1 MSIRKIEVQTVGTV
15 QVPATPTGP
24 RGPKG
29 WTPVFLSLNDGA
41 RRLVRITGWTGGVA
55 PVPATGFLGPAGL
68 TDTLADATDFAPRGL
83 LSVAQDPDANLV
95 LHYND
100 GTSQTIPA
108 YFADVL
114 AKAAEVDADAIA
126 VELTRQFLVQL
137 RDALV
142 VTAGEVDADA
152 QAVELTRQFLVNL
165 QTALNATAAEV
176 DADAIAVELTRQFLV
191 QLRDALVVTAG
202 EVDADAQAVE
212 LTRQFLVNLQTALN
226 ATASEVDADAQAVEL
241 TRQFLVALQE
251 AVNLTAALIGDTQ
264 NSINGTATQI
274 EAKRV
279 EVNNLTNQA
288 AAIVFNGSTDWPT
301 VPPLSSWHCDSGEL
315 DPRLELA
322 FTGNLTT
329 CDRRGILRSAPQAAR
344 ALHYDALTG
353 KCLGLPVWPSS
364 ENVLLR
370 SGNLSVSP
378 WVVTGAGAVA
388 QQADG
393 YLITL
398 DNTQAD
404 ILFSQTSAIPAA
416 GETWTGSIVL
426 KAGSIADIGKE
437 VVLQLRRVGGTYIQ
451 SSVSIVLAEEYQ
463 TVSVK
468 VTLGSDNTGGLRYCI
483 VKAGSNPAAAI
494 IAKMPG
500 LEKKTLRTP
509 HIPTAD
515 VPASRGNASVYM
527 LGRAFESVY
536 DKREW
541 TQVIECDMLEAG
553 GVEDFLY
560 NTTGAPNSVYSIR
573 RSANSTIVILVRSNA
588 LSGDYVLGSFPGTG
602 ILKVAARFKKGA
614 FAASMNGGAVVST
627 SHNDLGT
634 NTTAGW
640 YGSFSGI
647 PVQGKYLREITT
659 YGPGITDS
667 QLVALSRI

>member
-1 MSIRKIEVQTVGTV
+1 M
-15 QVPATPTGP
+15 PP
-24 RGPKG
+24 
-29 WTPVFLSLNDGA
+29 
-41 RRLVRITGWTGGVA
+41 
-55 PVPATGFLGPAGL
+55 TGFLGAAGL
-68 TDTLADATDFAPRGL
+68 TDVIADAMDFAPRGL
-83 LSVAQDPDANLV
+83 THIEQDADGSLV

-100 GTSQTIPA
+100 GTQQAIPA

-114 AKAAEVDADAIA
+114 EKVADFSAKYEDFLPKYEEVNNDTVSVTMSRADVENRQADIIERQEDIAERHGDIAAKHQEVDNDAVSVTMSRADVQGWYVTIQGWFNAISGWFPSIQTMYDAIA
-126 VELTRQFLVQL
+126 GWFPQI
-137 RDALV
+137 
-142 VTAGEVDADA
+142 EVWQQQVSD
-152 QAVELTRQFLVNL
+152 N
-165 QTALNATAAEV
+165 
-176 DADAIAVELTRQFLV
+176 
-191 QLRDALVVTAG
+191 
-202 EVDADAQAVE
+202 
-212 LTRQFLVNLQTALN
+212 
-226 ATASEVDADAQAVEL
+226 
-241 TRQFLVALQE
+241 VAL
-251 AVNLTAALIGDTQ
+251 
-264 NSINGTATQI
+264 S

-279 EVNNLTNQA
+279 EVNGLVSQA
-288 AAIVFNGSTDWPT
+288 AEIVFNGSTDWPT
-301 VPPLSSWHCDSGEL
+301 VPPLASWHCDSGEL

-468 VTLGSDNTGGLRYCI
+468 VTLGSDNTGGLRYYI